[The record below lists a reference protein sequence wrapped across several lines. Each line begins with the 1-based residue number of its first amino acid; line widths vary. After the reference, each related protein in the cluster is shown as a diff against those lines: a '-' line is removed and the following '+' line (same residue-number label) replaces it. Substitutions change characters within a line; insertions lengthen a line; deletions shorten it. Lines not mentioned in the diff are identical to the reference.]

1 MFDDPRWDD
10 NRERDDD
17 PRDLD
22 GRDREPGDPRDVF
35 MRELDLPRSD
45 ERQRVHDRDRE
56 YSLRES
62 ESRTLATVG
71 AFRVVSSRDLRDH
84 HGRKADPHSGDLRH
98 LREEGLIR
106 TIRWRAAEMSRSF
119 SRTAASI

>member
-1 MFDDPRWDD
+1 MFADPRWDD
-10 NRERDDD
+10 SRERDDD

-22 GRDREPGDPRDVF
+22 ERDREPGDQRDAF

-62 ESRTLATVG
+62 ESRTLATVA
-71 AFRVVSSRDLRDH
+71 AFRVVSSRDLNDH
-84 HGRKADPHSGDLRH
+84 HGREAEPHSDDLRH

-106 TIRWRAAEMSRSF
+106 TIPMEGSRGC
-119 SRTAASI
+119 RGRPH

>member
-1 MFDDPRWDD
+1 MLQTLAVVGKQPPQLATRGDVRALKEVSMVDDDPRWG
-10 NRERDDD
+10 NSRERDDD

-35 MRELDLPRSD
+35 MRELDLPRTD

-62 ESRTLATVG
+62 ETRTLATVG
-71 AFRVVSSRDLRDH
+71 AFRV
-84 HGRKADPHSGDLRH
+84 GP
-98 LREEGLIR
+98 
-106 TIRWRAAEMSRSF
+106 RA
-119 SRTAASI
+119 T